1 MDEDCIILISK
12 KKKKIF
18 EIFVQEC
25 KACWKVSVCSK
36 YCFFQSVGMYNV
48 PESNSITIVMKQSC
62 TLSVVVLFEESSI
75 LAFSRHF
82 HREKASHACSQKIH
96 SLEAFPLA

>member
-1 MDEDCIILISK
+1 MDGDCIILISK
-12 KKKKIF
+12 KKKS
-18 EIFVQEC
+18 Q
-25 KACWKVSVCSK
+25 K
-36 YCFFQSVGMYNV
+36 YLYKNVKHVGKFQYAVNIGFFQSVDMYNV